1 MTHFLVTEENPK
13 GSKLEDIFR
22 KIRSDI
28 VRRQVKIIDDES
40 VAAQKVIKNNV
51 LILNM
56 LTECIALADDSTKT
70 LDQAYGKSGSS
81 PRIGTK

>member
-1 MTHFLVTEENPK
+1 MTHFLVTDDNPE

-22 KIRSDI
+22 MIRADI

-40 VAAQKVIKNNV
+40 TVAQKVIKNNV

-56 LTECIALADDSTKT
+56 LTECISLADESTKS
-70 LDQAYGKSGSS
+70 LDKAYGKSGKS